1 MQIFSGV
8 YLKKCVSPNNI
19 MDTIQEGS
27 WILKI
32 DQLTLQAPIS
42 HNGQTHSH
50 NSSANC
56 QRIV

>member
-1 MQIFSGV
+1 
-8 YLKKCVSPNNI
+8 

-42 HNGQTHSH
+42 QNGQTHS
-50 NSSANC
+50 
-56 QRIV
+56 QFVG